1 MMISLVTNL
10 TKFSSVKSFSNAFLS
25 ATQKKKS
32 CGVYNI
38 NFNALYDSSSLWNTI
53 LCLQM

>member
-1 MMISLVTNL
+1 MISLVTNL

-25 ATQKKKS
+25 ATQKKKKS

-38 NFNALYDSSSLWNTI
+38 NFSAFYDSSSLWNTI